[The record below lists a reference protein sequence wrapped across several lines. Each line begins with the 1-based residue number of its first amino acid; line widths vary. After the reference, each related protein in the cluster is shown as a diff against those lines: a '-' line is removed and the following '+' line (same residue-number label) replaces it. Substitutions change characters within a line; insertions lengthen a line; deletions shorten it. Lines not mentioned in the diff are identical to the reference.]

1 MSASDVCI
9 LKLADLSVVEGD
21 RDPSVETSLHAR
33 VLRARKDVRCSI
45 HTHQPIAS
53 ACALLGKELD
63 VPPEF
68 RRSLGRRIPVAGY
81 APSGS
86 GLLSRLLGR
95 RVRSDVNAYLMLNHG
110 VLCCGSSPEEAMQ
123 TVEDL
128 ESLARAHLQRRIVA
142 RAPLIAPLQ
151 KALWRVAD
159 ALTKRHPE

>member
-21 RDPSVETSLHAR
+21 RDPSVEAGLHAR

-53 ACALLGKELD
+53 ACALLGKELE
-63 VPPEF
+63 VPPEL
-68 RRSLGRRIPVAGY
+68 RPSLGRRVPVAGY

-86 GLLSRLLGR
+86 GLLSMLLGR
-95 RVRSDVNAYLMLNHG
+95 RVRSDVNACLMLNHG
-110 VLCCGSSPEEAMQ
+110 VLCCGSSPEDAMRI
-123 TVEDL
+123 VEDL
-128 ESLARAHLQRRIVA
+128 ESLARAHLHSRIVA
-142 RAPLIAPLQ
+142 RAPHVAPLR

-159 ALTKRHPE
+159 ALTKRHPD